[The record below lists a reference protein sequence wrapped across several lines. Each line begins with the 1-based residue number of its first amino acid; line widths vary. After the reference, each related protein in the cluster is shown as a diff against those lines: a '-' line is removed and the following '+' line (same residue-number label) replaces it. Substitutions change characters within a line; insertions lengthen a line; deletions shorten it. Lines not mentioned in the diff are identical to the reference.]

1 MNRKDYEKIA
11 FVLGVEK
18 ASKRMVKHFCKMLQA
33 DNNNFKE
40 EVFINAVNNHRN
52 GVVYRWILDH

>member
-1 MNRKDYEKIA
+1 MSRKDYEKIA

-40 EVFINAVNNHRN
+40 EVFINAVNNHRD
-52 GVVYRWILDH
+52 GVVYR

>member
-1 MNRKDYEKIA
+1 MSRNDYEKIA

-40 EVFINAVNNHRN
+40 EVFVKTVNSHKD
-52 GVVYRWILDH
+52 GVVSR